1 MMMPQGNG
9 NDNDDAHGL
18 STNTKHSRFHDDIH
32 DDNDIED
39 NIDELYTNAFAF
51 HKFEHIENHNNVYAK
66 NIQGV
71 NSFRISNSCVCIIQ
85 LK

>member
-1 MMMPQGNG
+1 MTQGNINN
-9 NDNDDAHGL
+9 NDNASGL
-18 STNTKHSRFHDDIH
+18 STKHSRFHDDTH

-39 NIDELYTNAFAF
+39 NIDELYTNAFPF
-51 HKFEHIENHNNVYAK
+51 HIFEVIQNYDNEFAQ

-71 NSFRISNSCVCIIQ
+71 SSFWISNSCVCIIQ

>member
-51 HKFEHIENHNNVYAK
+51 
-66 NIQGV
+66 QSL
-71 NSFRISNSCVCIIQ
+71 NSFKIMTMNMLKTCRVSIHFEFLTAVFVSSN
-85 LK
+85 